1 MLAQGVLS
9 CLFVHGIADDGWMG
23 GGVVMMSTRSR
34 FVVITIL
41 VICNDIISIKLHQ
54 NVGHFIHS
62 EHLEH

>member
-1 MLAQGVLS
+1 VLAQGVLS

-41 VICNDIISIKLHQ
+41 VICNEIISIKLHQ